1 MREVFLSET
10 ILQKVWRQTPPPD
23 GWDKVICGR
32 IKADNGLGIYIADA
46 RQIDDPRKNDRN
58 TTVILPP

>member
-46 RQIDDPRKNDRN
+46 RQKDYPRKKR
-58 TTVILPP
+58 